1 MTLLFLFLENPPQYD
16 FYKWK
21 WALGRG
27 GSKIYPYRFN
37 YDFLAPPP
45 INTGARSRI
54 VGIGK
59 LQHLMMIYLLHY

>member
-45 INTGARSRI
+45 INT
-54 VGIGK
+54 
-59 LQHLMMIYLLHY
+59 